1 MIDSA
6 TGSANVPE
14 GHPGKQST
22 VATLIPTRNSCLPR
36 MTGGEK
42 RVSERLEQKLEDD
55 YLLWYDVP
63 IGLKQ
68 RRPDFVVFHPRRG
81 LLVLEVKD
89 WKAETIQQADR
100 TQFTLVTDR
109 GLAKET
115 SPLLQARAYALE
127 IGVVLERDPAL
138 RHPEGHRHAGKL
150 IMPWAYGVILANI
163 TRKQFIDGG
172 LAAVIP
178 DHLAICRDELYE
190 TADAEVFQEQLWAM
204 FPQVFP
210 VALTLPQI
218 DRVRWHLFPELRV
231 EPGSGQFGLFA
242 SSGESA
248 SRTLAI
254 PDLVKVMDAQQEQL
268 ARSLGDEHRI
278 IHGVAGSGKTMI
290 LGFRAMQL
298 ARALHKPILVLCY
311 NKTLAARLEQLIGE
325 RGLSERVQ
333 VYNFHKWCRKMLV
346 AYHEP
351 LPPGHGKAFTDALP
365 PAVIAGVDKGQIPR
379 FQYGAVL
386 IDEGH
391 DFEPDWYKL
400 IVQMIDPSTNSLLV
414 LYDDAQNIYGQAS
427 RKKISWKSMG
437 VQAQGRTTILK
448 LNYRNTLEILAVAR
462 GFASELL
469 AERPDEDDG
478 IPLIAPESAG
488 RRGPLP
494 ELIRT
499 DTAAAQLDAL
509 IAQLRDEHAHGRPYS
524 DMAVIFRNQWEGE
537 KLQEALRREDI
548 PSRLAEGNGK
558 SSLFVV
564 GDSVKLVT
572 MHSSKGL
579 EFPFVIIPGLGS
591 LPKPGQ
597 GEADE
602 ARLLYVAMT
611 RATERLVLIHHDD
624 SVFSKRIRD
633 SINEV
638 QAQLAPPG

>member
-1 MIDSA
+1 M
-6 TGSANVPE
+6 
-14 GHPGKQST
+14 
-22 VATLIPTRNSCLPR
+22 ATLIPTRNSCLPR

-63 IGLKQ
+63 VGVKQ
-68 RRPDFVVFHPRRG
+68 RHPDFVVFHPRRG

-89 WKAETIQQADR
+89 WKVDTIRHADS

-109 GLAKET
+109 GLVKET
-115 SPLLQARAYALE
+115 NPLLQARAYALE

-138 RHPEGHRHAGKL
+138 RHPEGSRHTGKL
-150 IMPWAYGVILANI
+150 IMPWAWGVVMANI
-163 TRKQFIDGG
+163 TRKQFDEGALG
-172 LAAVIP
+172 DVLP
-178 DHLAICRDELYE
+178 DHLVICRDELYE
-190 TADAEVFQEQLWAM
+190 TVDAEAFQERLWAM

-210 VALTLPQI
+210 VTLTLPQI

-231 EPGSGQFGLFA
+231 EAGSGQFGLFGPTDA
-242 SSGESA
+242 AVRPLE
-248 SRTLAI
+248 I
-254 PDLVKVMDAQQEQL
+254 PDLVKVMDSQQEQL
-268 ARSLGDEHRI
+268 ARSIGGEHRV

-298 ARALHKPILVLCY
+298 ARDMGKPILVLCY

-325 RGLSERVQ
+325 RGLSEKVQ

-346 AYHEP
+346 AYNEP
-351 LPPGHGKAFTDALP
+351 LPSGNGKVFADALP
-365 PAVIAGVDKGQIPR
+365 PAVIAGVDRGQIPR

-391 DFEPDWYKL
+391 DFEPEWYKL
-400 IVQMIDPSTNSLLV
+400 IVQMIDPATNSLLV
-414 LYDDAQNIYGQAS
+414 LYDDAQNIYGNAD
-427 RKKISWKSMG
+427 RRRISWKSLG

-448 LNYRNTLEILAVAR
+448 LNYRNTLEILSVAR
-462 GFASELL
+462 VFASELL
-469 AERPDEDDG
+469 QSRGDDDDG
-478 IPLIAPESAG
+478 VPLISPESAG
-488 RRGPLP
+488 RRGALP
-494 ELIRT
+494 ELVRT
-499 DTAAAQLDAL
+499 DTASAQLDVL
-509 IAQLRDEHAHGRPYS
+509 IARLRDEHAHGRPYS
-524 DMAVIFRNQWEGE
+524 DMAVLFRNQWEGE
-537 KLQEALRREDI
+537 KLHEALQRI
-548 PSRLAEGNGK
+548 GVPSQLAEGVGK
-558 SSLFVV
+558 QNLFTA

-597 GEADE
+597 TEADE

-611 RATERLVLIHHDD
+611 RATEHLLLIHHDD

-638 QAQLAPPG
+638 QTQLHESP